1 MGEEKKSDKGK
12 EADRYQYIGFDV
24 FPKKAKE
31 FWKSEEEKKTYL
43 ERTRKGRK
51 REERDH
57 SLVYVN
63 ILSGVDKTI
72 LTVSSL
78 LIAVGFFLPWFVLE
92 RGDTAFRYTP
102 LSYIFNFGFVA
113 SYAALGGFLAGLFAT
128 LILITVILSF
138 LFGVGSLYFLHRKV
152 NAPEKY
158 YGQLKSILFWN
169 YLPVVLWIAAVVVSV
184 IGFPS
189 PFGSAFGVKEIGE
202 NFNFL
207 SLMTATS
214 YGMWI
219 TLACLIINAWKTTDL

>member
-1 MGEEKKSDKGK
+1 MGEEEKSTKGK

-24 FPKKAKE
+24 FPRKAKE
-31 FWKSEEEKKTYL
+31 FWKSEEEKKVYL
-43 ERTRKGRK
+43 EKTGKGRR

-63 ILSGVDKTI
+63 ILSGVDKAI

-78 LIAVGFFLPWFVLE
+78 LIVIAFFLPWFVLE
-92 RGDTAFRYTP
+92 RGDMAFRYTP

-113 SYAALGGFLAGLFAT
+113 SYSALGGFLAGLFAT
-128 LILITVILSF
+128 LLLIMVILSF
-138 LFGVGSLYFLHRKV
+138 LFGVGTLYFLHRKI
-152 NAPEKY
+152 NTPEKY
-158 YGQLKSILFWN
+158 YGQLKRILFWN
-169 YLPVVLWIAAVVVSV
+169 YLPVVLWVAAVVVAV
-184 IGFPS
+184 VGFTL
-189 PFGSAFGVKEIGE
+189 PFGSAFGVKEISE

-207 SLMTATS
+207 SFMTATS